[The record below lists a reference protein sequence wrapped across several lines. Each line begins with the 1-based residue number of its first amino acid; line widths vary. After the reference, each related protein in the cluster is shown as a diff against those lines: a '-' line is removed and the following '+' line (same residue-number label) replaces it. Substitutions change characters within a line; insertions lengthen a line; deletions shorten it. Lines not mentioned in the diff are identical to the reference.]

1 MIISTFFF
9 LSATNVGVP
18 FISFATIIGTPLG
31 IASAS
36 FAFFFSLTTRII
48 KKLLSLIR
56 NKKKKY
62 DKTLILAKRRLNI
75 IENLVSKELIEMEIS
90 HKELITILIE
100 NNK

>member
-1 MIISTFFF
+1 MKLFTLEALGLNIF
-9 LSATNVGVP
+9 LMR
-18 FISFATIIGTPLG
+18 IE

-56 NKKKKY
+56 NKKKKHG
-62 DKTLILAKRRLNI
+62 KTLILAKCKLNI